1 MTKKLEKPTPEFIK
15 YYLNK
20 FDSDEKSISVENAL
34 KTLIDRF
41 PENKNIDEIK
51 LKISTLNSFY
61 SINIYEIGSMAKHI
75 QSLNIDDAI
84 AIGDPN
90 IVQKIATGHAIASL
104 KSEAGKEINF
114 YSFATKY
121 CSWHN
126 PDEFPF
132 FDSYVEKLLIAYREL
147 GFYDFKNVEL
157 KQYERFKTILI
168 KFREYYGLTDFSLK
182 EIDKFL
188 WLYAKDL
195 SKNK

>member
-1 MTKKLEKPTPEFIK
+1 MIPEKPTPEFIE

-20 FDSDEKSISVENAL
+20 FDLDEKNISVENAL
-34 KTLIDRF
+34 KTLMNRF
-41 PENKNIDEIK
+41 PENKNIDEIR
-51 LKISTLNSFY
+51 LKVC
-61 SINIYEIGSMAKHI
+61 SINSSYSTNIYDTLKVAKHI
-75 QSLNIDDAI
+75 QSLNVDDALI
-84 AIGDPN
+84 NGDVN
-90 IVQKIATGHAIASL
+90 IVSKIATGHGITSL

-126 PDEFPF
+126 SNEFPI

-147 GFYDFKNVEL
+147 GFYNFKNVEL

-168 KFREYYGLTDFSLK
+168 RFREYYGLSDFSLK

-188 WLYAKDL
+188 WLYAKEL
-195 SKNK
+195 FRNK

>member
-1 MTKKLEKPTPEFIK
+1 MTIPQKPTPEFIE

-20 FDSDEKSISVENAL
+20 FDSDEKNISIENAL
-34 KTLIDRF
+34 KTLLNRF

-51 LKISTLNSFY
+51 LKIDSINSLY
-61 SINIYEIGSMAKHI
+61 SINIYDTLNVAKHI
-75 QSLNIDDAI
+75 QSLNLDDALI
-84 AIGDPN
+84 KGDIS
-90 IVQKIATGHAIASL
+90 IVSKIATGHGIASL
-104 KSEAGKEINF
+104 KSEVGKEINF

-126 PDEFPF
+126 PEEFPI
-132 FDSYVEKLLIAYREL
+132 FDSYVEKLLIAYREF

-157 KQYERFKTILI
+157 KQYERFKTILMG
-168 KFREYYGLTDFSLK
+168 FREYYGLSDFSLK

-195 SKNK
+195 FKNK